1 MERIKRAWRQFQL
14 LFVWEPEEGVRLD
27 FSWSP
32 FGWLLAVMRVSHR
45 EFYVSH
51 PEHGVHMILL
61 HMAPVLIVFLMLR
74 LSPKNRSVFKHNP
87 DMKIV
92 FWLMLLGMLA
102 AIMLISSHIWIAY
115 FKMG

>member
-1 MERIKRAWRQFQL
+1 
-14 LFVWEPEEGVRLD
+14 
-27 FSWSP
+27 
-32 FGWLLAVMRVSHR
+32 
-45 EFYVSH
+45 
-51 PEHGVHMILL
+51 
-61 HMAPVLIVFLMLR
+61 MLR